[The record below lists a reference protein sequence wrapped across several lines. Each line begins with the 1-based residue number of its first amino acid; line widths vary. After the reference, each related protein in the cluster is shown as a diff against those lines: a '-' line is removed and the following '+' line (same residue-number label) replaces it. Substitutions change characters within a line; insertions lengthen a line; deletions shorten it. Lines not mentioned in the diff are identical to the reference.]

1 MKISFWDVLTGI
13 LMFAGFGVVLVFAN
27 IFIDPYT
34 ILNPFPPPTLQP
46 TIKVPTMT
54 PTLRSLPEIWTAT
67 PTGRVQTTTLLPS
80 LTPVAS
86 MTGFTLAPTNTFTP
100 YPTSTPG
107 GTITPTRTNT
117 PLGGLTYT
125 PTQTRTPTRTNTSSS
140 FAITSVQ
147 NIDAS
152 PASWTGACPKSFAMS
167 ATLYYTNSGTITY
180 YWIRSSDSAH
190 LGSGSFDLDGT
201 SPDNFTAT
209 LTLGTTGYV
218 NTSTYYLYIDH
229 PNHQQFGGVQ
239 IPIVCTMQITSNGG
253 GDTASISHPENST
266 TVTTVTTNPTGST
279 FSITGGTDAAAF
291 TIHPTTGVLTFNVA
305 PDYENP
311 HDSDTNN
318 TYVVNVRAV
327 NGSVTDDQ
335 LITVTVTDV
344 NEHTPVITSN
354 GGGATAAISVAEN
367 TTAVTTVTATDADGT
382 ASLTYSITG
391 GSDAAR
397 FTIHSTTG
405 VLAFASAPDFEN
417 PTDSDTNNTY
427 VVTVQVSD
435 GTNTDS
441 QTITVTVTNVD
452 EAPAVTKSFSPGTI
466 ASGGISTLTISIA
479 NTSGN
484 AVALTGV
491 GFTDAFPANMQVA
504 GTPAQSTTGCGSPTF
519 NPAATDTSL
528 TFSSGSIAVG
538 GTCVVTVDITATA
551 TGTNTTSVVDSTQAD
566 DGAAA
571 SDTLTVS

>member
-1 MKISFWDVLTGI
+1 
-13 LMFAGFGVVLVFAN
+13 
-27 IFIDPYT
+27 
-34 ILNPFPPPTLQP
+34 
-46 TIKVPTMT
+46 
-54 PTLRSLPEIWTAT
+54 
-67 PTGRVQTTTLLPS
+67 
-80 LTPVAS
+80 
-86 MTGFTLAPTNTFTP
+86 
-100 YPTSTPG
+100 
-107 GTITPTRTNT
+107 
-117 PLGGLTYT
+117 
-125 PTQTRTPTRTNTSSS
+125 
-140 FAITSVQ
+140 
-147 NIDAS
+147 
-152 PASWTGACPKSFAMS
+152 MS

-180 YWIRSSDSAH
+180 YWIRSSDNAH

-209 LTLGTTGYV
+209 LTLGSTGYV

-305 PDYENP
+305 PNYEAP

-327 NGSVTDDQ
+327 NGSATDDQ

-354 GGGATAAISVAEN
+354 GGGDNAAISVAEN

-382 ASLTYSITG
+382 ASLTYSISG

-405 VLAFASAPDFEN
+405 VLTFASAPDYEN
-417 PTDSDTNNTY
+417 PVDSNTDNDY
-427 VVTVQVSD
+427 VVIVQVSD

-441 QTITVTVTNVD
+441 QTITVTVTNV
-452 EAPAVTKSFSPGTI
+452 APTITSNGGGSTASVSIVENTTAVTTVIATDPAGGTI
-466 ASGGISTLTISIA
+466 TYSISGGEDQARFNIDSVTGVLTF
-479 NTSGN
+479 
-484 AVALTGV
+484 AVAP
-491 GFTDAFPANMQVA
+491 DYE
-504 GTPAQSTTGCGSPTF
+504 
-519 NPAATDTSL
+519 NPLD
-528 TFSSGSIAVG
+528 VG
-538 GTCVVTVDITATA
+538 GN
-551 TGTNTTSVVDSTQAD
+551 NTYIVEVR
-566 DGAAA
+566 A
-571 SDTLTVS
+571 SDGFLTDSQEITVSVTDDPGG